1 MYAVKKLNKS
11 NFEVVNILEEP
22 KTYKVSKNTQGHYQC
37 DCMGF
42 ARQKNKLE
50 HKHCLMVQVLED
62 LDYDSFVLDTDREW
76 KIVSA
81 HTMQD
86 AIDSIESFID
96 RLM

>member
-1 MYAVKKLNKS
+1 MYAVKKLSNS
-11 NFEVVNILEEP
+11 NFEVVNMKDDP
-22 KTYKVSKNTQGHYQC
+22 KVYTVNKSTKGHYQC

-62 LDYDSFVLDTDREW
+62 LEYDSLVLDTDKEW

-81 HTMQD
+81 YTMQD
-86 AIDSIESFID
+86 ALKEVESFID
-96 RLM
+96 GIL